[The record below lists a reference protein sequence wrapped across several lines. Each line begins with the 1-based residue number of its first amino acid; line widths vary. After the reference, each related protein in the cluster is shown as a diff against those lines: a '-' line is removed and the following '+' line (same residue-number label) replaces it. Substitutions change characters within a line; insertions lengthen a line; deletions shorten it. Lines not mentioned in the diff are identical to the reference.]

1 MGKTH
6 TERRELMRR
15 IGIAAL
21 TMTILAAAA
30 AMAQEPPSPPPGA
43 SPATRQ
49 TGGVGRYVFHPA
61 QVQGGLEYL
70 LDTMTGDLWVVSR
83 DPDTKYVY
91 LGFIPKG
98 PTFTFQDIL
107 QQKQLRRVP
116 SEQ

>member
-1 MGKTH
+1 
-6 TERRELMRR
+6 MRR

-21 TMTILAAAA
+21 TMIILGAAA

-49 TGGVGRYVFHPA
+49 TGAVGRYVFYAA

-70 LDTMTGDLWVVSR
+70 LDTTTGDLWVISR

-107 QQKQLRRVP
+107 QQKQLKRVP
-116 SEQ
+116 PEQ

>member
-1 MGKTH
+1 
-6 TERRELMRR
+6 MRR

-21 TMTILAAAA
+21 TMIILIILWIGTAP
-30 AMAQEPPSPPPGA
+30 AQEPPPIPPGA
-43 SPATRQ
+43 RPPTVQA
-49 TGGVGRYVFHPA
+49 GGVGRYVFYPT

-70 LDTMTGDLWVVSR
+70 LDTTTGDLWVISR

-107 QQKQLRRVP
+107 QQKQLKRVP
-116 SEQ
+116 PEQ

>member
-1 MGKTH
+1 
-6 TERRELMRR
+6 MRR

-21 TMTILAAAA
+21 TMIILGAGAAP
-30 AMAQEPPSPPPGA
+30 AQGPPSPPAGA

-49 TGGVGRYVFHPA
+49 TGGVGRYVFYAA

-70 LDTMTGDLWVVSR
+70 LDTTSGDLWVVSR

-98 PTFTFQDIL
+98 PTFSFQDIL
-107 QQKQLRRVP
+107 QQKQLKQVP
-116 SEQ
+116 PEQ

>member
-1 MGKTH
+1 
-6 TERRELMRR
+6 MRR

-21 TMTILAAAA
+21 IMIILRAGVAAA
-30 AMAQEPPSPPPGA
+30 QGSPSPPAGA

-49 TGGVGRYVFHPA
+49 TGAVGRYVFYPS

-70 LDTMTGDLWVVSR
+70 LDTTSGDLWVISR

-98 PTFTFQDIL
+98 PTFSFQDIL
-107 QQKQLRRVP
+107 QQKQLKQVP